1 LKNGFAK
8 LNTPKNTDFDAD
20 YFKTL
25 KEAQLIAQ
33 SKLARIWKDFK
44 PAEEKKQ
51 QKPSTSDFMG
61 RVIEV
66 HSGDSLS
73 VERDGD
79 FKQFRIY
86 LATVKAPILQKK
98 PGEEPDPWAWDS
110 KEALRKAVIG
120 KKVRV
125 IMEFSRTVKLQGEQG
140 GEKNMDFA
148 TVFLDKN
155 EKNVSCQ
162 LLEKGLLRT
171 NVSKSGD
178 NASKYIEDL
187 LAAEKKAVEGKIGVY
202 SASPAPIRVFNDLV
216 ANTKKSKDFEAMI
229 MKRPNRKI
237 NGVIEYCFS
246 GMRFKVRLDGENTAI
261 ALNLLGVKTMA
272 NDKNQPKLLELSN
285 DALQF
290 AKDTLFQRDVTV
302 DLEFAD
308 KRGSFFGTVSLKNTK
323 EDFGLMLV

>member
-1 LKNGFAK
+1 
-8 LNTPKNTDFDAD
+8 
-20 YFKTL
+20 
-25 KEAQLIAQ
+25 
-33 SKLARIWKDFK
+33 
-44 PAEEKKQ
+44 
-51 QKPSTSDFMG
+51 
-61 RVIEV
+61 
-66 HSGDSLS
+66 
-73 VERDGD
+73 
-79 FKQFRIY
+79 
-86 LATVKAPILQKK
+86 
-98 PGEEPDPWAWDS
+98 
-110 KEALRKAVIG
+110 
-120 KKVRV
+120 
-125 IMEFSRTVKLQGEQG
+125 MEFSKTVKLQGEQG

-155 EKNVSCQ
+155 EKNVACQ

-202 SASPAPIRVFNDLV
+202 SSSAAPIRVFNDLV

-290 AKDTLFQRDVTV
+290 AKDTLFQRDVIV